1 MWGSEHGTDPERI
14 WNSRHLLPLSH
25 VKAGVVATVELTPP
39 PGRES
44 SGDDS
49 ASRRPEAGGCDR
61 DRRGRDLP
69 SLGLA
74 TGSRQPFVGPN
85 PTVLSRI
92 RRVARRTRSRPFCM
106 ICTYFGTWTSHERH
120 ASHARGRWFETTRA
134 HQKALIS
141 RHFCRGAAEPWDLE
155 SRTAGGSSLP
165 RLEGPPRPNMG
176 ESAGP
181 SPGARRVAGGSPAVA
196 AAPVRA
202 PAWRTLTLDRR
213 ARGRRHGPR
222 AGHRRPRA
230 RPRQARRGRRGGVR
244 IAMTARS
251 ARRDGGARR

>member
-1 MWGSEHGTDPERI
+1 MTSSTAKRTLIARLREEAAVREGDLAALRERLAAAEHELDDLRAI
-14 WNSRHLLPLSH
+14 RD
-25 VKAGVVATVELTPP
+25 ALTPP
-39 PGRES
+39 ELPRPRAGTRRGGPARDRGTGQRRLLPGVRRAQDSTVLVVGDVLGHGLQAARRAAFIRTTFAATAPWSGRAVGLGVEDRGRE
-44 SGDDS
+44 
-49 ASRRPEAGGCDR
+49 
-61 DRRGRDLP
+61 
-69 SLGLA
+69 LA
-74 TGSRQPFVGPN
+74 
-85 PTVLSRI
+85 
-92 RRVARRTRSRPFCM
+92 
-106 ICTYFGTWTSHERH
+106 
-120 ASHARGRWFETTRA
+120 
-134 HQKALIS
+134 
-141 RHFCRGAAEPWDLE
+141 AA
-155 SRTAGGSSLP
+155 
-165 RLEGPPRPNMG
+165 RLEGPPRPHMG

-244 IAMTARS
+244 MAMTARS